1 MSCSVYVNVTHSI
14 HSLTHSLALRSL
26 LIQMSTLTQL
36 HIGFGEK
43 AVTSNSWIN
52 GMQKTMEMMMR
63 GREKGRKKSE
73 NYHKLA
79 ANEFTLKYV
88 GCRAPQ
94 CLFLRERVV
103 WVLAKHLKMND
114 TAHLVCVCAS
124 HRLQYPIEEKT
135 VQIILKYLKANAPQC
150 ARTLILPQKNETEH
164 DIWRDK
170 SCLSSVCSLCAIVCE
185 TQERRI
191 YTNVALAKLRSTCTA
206 AAHSNSTENVLL
218 SHSLSSHRCVGV
230 RVQWFDDAAYGHSIS
245 YIYTR
250 AARRQMEIERKREW
264 ALFAETN

>member
-1 MSCSVYVNVTHSI
+1 MTPH
-14 HSLTHSLALRSL
+14 
-26 LIQMSTLTQL
+26 
-36 HIGFGEK
+36 
-43 AVTSNSWIN
+43 TS
-52 GMQKTMEMMMR
+52 
-63 GREKGRKKSE
+63 
-73 NYHKLA
+73 
-79 ANEFTLKYV
+79 
-88 GCRAPQ
+88 
-94 CLFLRERVV
+94 
-103 WVLAKHLKMND
+103 
-114 TAHLVCVCAS
+114 CVCAS

-135 VQIILKYLKANAPQC
+135 VQIILKYLIANAPQC

-245 YIYTR
+245 YTYTR